1 MDYLLTGTIRRD
13 GSSNFG
19 KDYRWGTFPAFGV
32 GWVLSKED
40 FIANV
45 KGIDLLKLRGGWGRL
60 GNQNVPLNNQAYS
73 SGLSSYLGGSTVRN
87 YNQLSS

>member
-1 MDYLLTGTIRRD
+1 MKFLTKLNWLLTLVVQYKLMDRYLLTGTIRRD

-19 KDYRWGTFPAFGV
+19 NYRWGTFPAFGV

-45 KGIDLLKLRGGWGRL
+45 KESI
-60 GNQNVPLNNQAYS
+60 Y
-73 SGLSSYLGGSTVRN
+73 
-87 YNQLSS
+87 

>member
-1 MDYLLTGTIRRD
+1 MVLLILEKTIV
-13 GSSNFG
+13 
-19 KDYRWGTFPAFGV
+19 GTFPAFGV

-60 GNQNVPLNNQAYS
+60 GNKMFLLIIKRILLV
-73 SGLSSYLGGSTVRN
+73 
-87 YNQLSS
+87 

>member
-1 MDYLLTGTIRRD
+1 MMDRYLLTGTIRRD

-19 KDYRWGTFPAFGV
+19 KDYRWGTFPAFGI

-45 KGIDLLKLRGGWGRL
+45 KGIDLLKLREVGVDK
-60 GNQNVPLNNQAYS
+60 VPQCSVVGFL
-73 SGLSSYLGGSTVRN
+73 L
-87 YNQLSS
+87 

>member
-1 MDYLLTGTIRRD
+1 LASYFGRFQYKLMDRYLLTGTIRRD
-13 GSSNFG
+13 GSSNF
-19 KDYRWGTFPAFGV
+19 KRLSLELFQPLV

-45 KGIDLLKLRGGWGRL
+45 KGIDLLRGGWGRL

-73 SGLSSYLGGSTVRN
+73 SV
-87 YNQLSS
+87 

>member
-1 MDYLLTGTIRRD
+1 VMVLLILVKTIVGELFR
-13 GSSNFG
+13 
-19 KDYRWGTFPAFGV
+19 PLV

-60 GNQNVPLNNQAYS
+60 ETKMFLLIIKRS
-73 SGLSSYLGGSTVRN
+73 SV
-87 YNQLSS
+87 

>member
-1 MDYLLTGTIRRD
+1 LASYFGRFQYKLMDRYLLTGTIRRD

-19 KDYRWGTFPAFGV
+19 KDYRWGTFPFGI

-45 KGIDLLKLRGGWGRL
+45 KGIDLLKLRGVG
-60 GNQNVPLNNQAYS
+60 VD
-73 SGLSSYLGGSTVRN
+73 
-87 YNQLSS
+87 

>member
-1 MDYLLTGTIRRD
+1 LLTGTIRRD

-32 GWVLSKED
+32 GWVLSKD

-45 KGIDLLKLRGGWGRL
+45 KGIDLLKLEEVG
-60 GNQNVPLNNQAYS
+60 VD
-73 SGLSSYLGGSTVRN
+73 
-87 YNQLSS
+87 

>member
-1 MDYLLTGTIRRD
+1 MDRYLLTGIRRD

-19 KDYRWGTFPAFGV
+19 KDYRWELFRPLV

-60 GNQNVPLNNQAYS
+60 ETKMFLLIIKRILLV
-73 SGLSSYLGGSTVRN
+73 
-87 YNQLSS
+87 